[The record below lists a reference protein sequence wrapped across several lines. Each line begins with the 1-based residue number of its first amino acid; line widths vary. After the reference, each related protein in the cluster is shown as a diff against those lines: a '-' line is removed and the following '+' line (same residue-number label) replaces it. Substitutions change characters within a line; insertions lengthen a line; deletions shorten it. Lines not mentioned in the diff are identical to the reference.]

1 VTAPSDNVSDKGS
14 GALSDTLSGKV
25 QGLQSSLQPGGPA
38 AETTAEMTWVLVVGA
53 GVVFGIVLLCIAAA
67 LRHRPRAAAAD
78 PGRAARWWIVGAGVV
93 FPVLVL
99 VPLLIYAT
107 ARSDALTPPR
117 LATGAEDLVIT
128 VQARL
133 WWWRVTYRDP
143 SLAHEVITA
152 NQINLPTGRA
162 VTLALVSD
170 DVIHSFWV
178 PALAGKVDMVPGKVH
193 HLRLQAD
200 RAGVYRGQCAE
211 FCGEQH
217 ARMAIHVVAQAPDDF
232 ARWLQAQ
239 AAPAAAPSAP
249 DAVRGLAVFTERRCS
264 ACHSVLGLGLGPEAT
279 LGPDLTH
286 VASRLHLGAGTLPFS
301 RASLADWIADPQH
314 AKPGARMPSYALDPA
329 SMQALVSFL
338 EQLR

>member
-1 VTAPSDNVSDKGS
+1 VTALSNNVLGM
-14 GALSDTLSGKV
+14 
-25 QGLQSSLQPGGPA
+25 QSSLRPGGPA
-38 AETTAEMTWVLVVGA
+38 AEVTTEMTWVLAIGA
-53 GVVFGIVLLCIAAA
+53 GVVFGVVLLCIAAA
-67 LRHRPRAAAAD
+67 LRHRHRAPAVD
-78 PGRAARWWIVGAGVV
+78 SGRAERWWIVGAGVV
-93 FPVLVL
+93 FPLLVL
-99 VPLLIYAT
+99 VPLLLYAT
-107 ARSDALTPPR
+107 ARTDALTPPR
-117 LATGAEDLVIT
+117 LATGADELVIT

-143 SLAHEVITA
+143 LIGHEVITA

-162 VTLALVSD
+162 VRLALVSD

-193 HLRLQAD
+193 HLWLQAD

-217 ARMAIHVVAQAPDDF
+217 ARMAIHVVAQSPDDF

-239 AAPAAAPSAP
+239 AAPAAAPSGP
-249 DAVRGLAVFTERRCS
+249 DAVRGLAIFTERRCS
-264 ACHSVLGLGLGPEAT
+264 ACHSVLGLGAGPVAT

-286 VASRLHLGAGTLPFS
+286 LASRLHLGAGTLPFN

-314 AKPGARMPSYALDPA
+314 AKPGVRMPSYALDAA